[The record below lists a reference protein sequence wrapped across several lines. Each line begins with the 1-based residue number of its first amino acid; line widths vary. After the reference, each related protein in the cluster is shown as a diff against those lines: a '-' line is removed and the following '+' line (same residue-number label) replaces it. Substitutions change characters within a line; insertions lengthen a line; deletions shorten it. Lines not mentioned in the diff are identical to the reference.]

1 MPEIKKKKENKM
13 NIRKEKNRSKT
24 VMGSWSRKVIM
35 ERESDPKPD
44 EFINCSP
51 VNRWERRAKMSCI
64 RKQSRK
70 NNAA

>member
-1 MPEIKKKKENKM
+1 M

-24 VMGSWSRKVIM
+24 VMGSWSRKNII
-35 ERESDPKPD
+35 ERESDPTPAN
-44 EFINCSP
+44 FIKCTP
-51 VNRWERRAKMSCI
+51 QNRYERRAKMSCI